1 MPAAHP
7 LRSHRR
13 FAVLMGLLSI
23 ISLML
28 ACALLP
34 AGLPGVGGASQGDPT
49 AQPPSRQADNEGRAG
64 EGPEPVAAACPNK
77 PQQAVL
83 FISHTFD
90 WSPNRDKSVAEING
104 QTEASAPCPLTIDG
118 DKVTAGPCMVSYGNT
133 GVVHGSDGDCQVQG
147 QGQAEVDIE
156 GTCQQGV
163 VTLTITEFP
172 ADESARGHPDLSRTD
187 HSLCH
192 VLSAVADDAHLSDPG
207 RRGRCFRR
215 CQPGPDQPVLVSQD
229 VVAAD
234 RGAHQPA
241 AGRVGAGPAAEANV
255 SS

>member
-1 MPAAHP
+1 MEATMPAAHP

-118 DKVTAGPCMVSYGNT
+118 DKVTAGPCMVRYGNS

-163 VTLTITEFP
+163 VTLTISEFP
-172 ADESARGHPDLSRTD
+172 ADESPGATLTCPGQTTPYVTYYPPSLTTRTFQIQVGGADASEDANPDLTNQFSYHKTW
-187 HSLCH
+187 SLRIEG
-192 VLSAVADDAHLSDPG
+192 LTSP
-207 RRGRCFRR
+207 
-215 CQPGPDQPVLVSQD
+215 PPD
-229 VVAAD
+229 
-234 RGAHQPA
+234 
-241 AGRVGAGPAAEANV
+241 E
-255 SS
+255 